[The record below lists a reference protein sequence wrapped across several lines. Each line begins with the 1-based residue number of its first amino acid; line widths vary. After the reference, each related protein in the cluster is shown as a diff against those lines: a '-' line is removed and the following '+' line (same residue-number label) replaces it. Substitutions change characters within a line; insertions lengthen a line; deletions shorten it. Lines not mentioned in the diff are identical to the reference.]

1 MSTNEADLIADC
13 IRVVPEDAGGWRL
26 EFARVR
32 WNGAQPELQWRPWR
46 RWKRPPDPERIT
58 RAQRTLLR
66 DPRCFRCCSD
76 CGERCNVGHM
86 FGDICQGC
94 AERFGVVF

>member
-46 RWKRPPDPERIT
+46 R
-58 RAQRTLLR
+58 
-66 DPRCFRCCSD
+66 
-76 CGERCNVGHM
+76 
-86 FGDICQGC
+86 
-94 AERFGVVF
+94 